1 MWRTPW
7 ANYLL
12 VALIVLVSILGFND
26 PEFFSRLVGIKVV
39 KGVKE
44 VEELGIV
51 VPDTRITLTTENF
64 PRPVLAIISAFLH
77 VGWGHLIGNM
87 LFLWVFGNAVNYKF
101 RSLGFIGLYLAS
113 ALMGG
118 MVHYVFDGG
127 PVVGASGAVNG
138 AMGAFLVFF
147 PRNDVKML
155 YLVGWWW
162 GTWRLSRGWI
172 ILLWVAWDVL
182 LLTTGMGAGIA
193 MWSHVGG
200 FATGFGIASI
210 CALAG
215 WVRPTQD
222 EQTLFQVLARAR

>member
-1 MWRTPW
+1 MLIPLRVDVPMWRTPW

-64 PRPVLAIISAFLH
+64 PRPVLAITSAFLH

-101 RSLGFIGLYLAS
+101 RSLGLIGLYLAS

-118 MVHYVFDGG
+118 MVHDVFDGG

-138 AMGAFLVFF
+138 V
-147 PRNDVKML
+147 
-155 YLVGWWW
+155 
-162 GTWRLSRGWI
+162 
-172 ILLWVAWDVL
+172 
-182 LLTTGMGAGIA
+182 MGAGIA